1 MLAQDVLPWTLF
13 GARAAVIR
21 EVSPHLVRVTFVS
34 ADSGED
40 TLVDFA
46 DAGADTRV
54 KLLLPPA
61 VGGLDRIV
69 PGGDWYQQ
77 WRELPDHRRPAM
89 RTYTVRAVRPAT
101 VDRRA
106 EVDVDLVL
114 HGVVG
119 PASAWATALLAGERG
134 TGPEMDREVLLC
146 GPNAAHGGPYGGREW
161 LAPSPARDLLL
172 VGDETALPAI
182 AAILEELPADATGT
196 ALIEIPSAVDELD
209 LRTPA
214 EFSVRWLPR
223 DEVPEVG
230 QGGLMLRAALGW
242 VPCDAAAAEA
252 FVAQDIPADELLWE
266 VPGPD
271 DVVGSV
277 AQPGIRAWVA
287 GEAGAV
293 REIRRHLVG
302 ACALSRREVAFMGYW
317 RMGTSEAN

>member
-1 MLAQDVLPWTLF
+1 MLAHDVLPWTLF

-34 ADSGED
+34 ADPGED
-40 TLVDFA
+40 ALADFA

-54 KLLLPPA
+54 KLLLPSD
-61 VGGLDRIV
+61 GGRLD
-69 PGGDWYQQ
+69 GLGSGADWYQQ
-77 WRELPDHRRPAM
+77 WRALPNHRRPAM

-101 VDRRA
+101 AECGA

-119 PASAWATALLAGERG
+119 PASAWATALLAAERG
-134 TGPEMDREVLLC
+134 RGPQQDRHVLLC

-161 LAPSPARDLLL
+161 RAPSPATDLLL

-182 AAILEELPADATGT
+182 CAILEELPVDATGT

-209 LRTPA
+209 LRAPA
-214 EFSVRWLPR
+214 GFAIRWLRR

-242 VPCDAAAAEA
+242 APAAAGVSGAPLDDGESG
-252 FVAQDIPADELLWE
+252 DDLLWE
-266 VPGPD
+266 VPEQSDG
-271 DVVGSV
+271 G
-277 AQPGIRAWVA
+277 AAGQPGIRAWVA
-287 GEAGAV
+287 GEASAV

-317 RMGTSEAN
+317 RIGTSEAN